1 MAVVAF
7 NVLPSP
13 ESEMSLSPLELIND
27 EFKKRTAKEASRSVT
42 KWQKAK
48 GKGELPQAAGGNG
61 VKWTFF
67 PVGNEQIKN
76 ENYEEHLY
84 DRKDD
89 PNLVTPLHVRR
100 HTLNDHTTSSKHGK
114 KAWKGPSQQK
124 KGEKNSEKKFQNVEK
139 RKKCRQSEKKNKFK
153 SIFLENQ
160 VNFFNLILYPSII
173 LSNYKTFFFLYISH
187 ICHPHPL
194 DYTFLIGQRLNGKDI
209 ERLLPNTNDLR
220 LAYNTKAGYICTPGR
235 LGLVTI

>member
-76 ENYEEHLY
+76 ENYEEDHY

-89 PNLVTPLHVRR
+89 PNLVTPLHVPR

-114 KAWKGPSQQK
+114 KA
-124 KGEKNSEKKFQNVEK
+124 
-139 RKKCRQSEKKNKFK
+139 
-153 SIFLENQ
+153 
-160 VNFFNLILYPSII
+160 
-173 LSNYKTFFFLYISH
+173 
-187 ICHPHPL
+187 
-194 DYTFLIGQRLNGKDI
+194 
-209 ERLLPNTNDLR
+209 
-220 LAYNTKAGYICTPGR
+220 
-235 LGLVTI
+235 